1 MTPPQV
7 RIDSSV
13 VVRAFGAAIVAL
25 GILHLAGQG
34 MRHGAGFGSVYGLID
49 QFDLANEGNLP
60 TFFSSLQ
67 LIVCGL
73 VLALIGKVR
82 LSQRDRHAAYWIALA
97 CLLVYLGADE
107 ASGLHELL
115 IRPVR
120 EALPGIATG
129 LLYWAWVI
137 PGTIAVLVIVAVFT
151 RFAREALPPTIRRQ
165 VILSAVLFF
174 GGAIGVEMPEARHVQ
189 RVGQDNFGYALY
201 VLVEEMLE
209 MAGALVL
216 LSAMLCYWR
225 TMVGPVVLD
234 PWKRGAGEAGLPQ
247 R

>member
-13 VVRAFGAAIVAL
+13 VVRAFGTAIVAFGL
-25 GILHLAGQG
+25 LHLAGQG

-60 TFFSSLQ
+60 SFFSSLQ
-67 LIVCGL
+67 LLICGL
-73 VLALIGKVR
+73 VLALIGRVR
-82 LSQRDRHAAYWIALA
+82 LSQRDRHAAYWLALA
-97 CLLVYLGADE
+97 ALLFCMGADE
-107 ASGLHELL
+107 AAGLHELL

-120 EALPGIATG
+120 EALPGLATG

-137 PGTIAVLVIVAVFT
+137 PGSVAVLVIAAVFA
-151 RFAREALPPTIRRQ
+151 RFARDALPPSIRRQ
-165 VILSAVLFF
+165 VILSALLFF
-174 GGAIGVEMPEARHVQ
+174 GGAIGVEMPEAAYVE

-209 MAGALVL
+209 MVGALVL
-216 LSAMLCYWR
+216 LSAILCYWR
-225 TMVGPVVLD
+225 TMLGPVVLE
-234 PWKRGAGEAGLPQ
+234 PQKRGTGRAGPPQ